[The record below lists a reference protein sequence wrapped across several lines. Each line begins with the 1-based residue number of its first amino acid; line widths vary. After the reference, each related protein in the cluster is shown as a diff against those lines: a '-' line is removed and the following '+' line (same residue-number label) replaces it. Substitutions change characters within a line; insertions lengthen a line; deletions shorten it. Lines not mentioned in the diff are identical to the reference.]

1 MNLLSKRVL
10 SIEASATS
18 GTTAKARA
26 LKAKGV
32 DVISLSHGEP
42 DFKTPPYI
50 CDAAKEAIDSGNY
63 FSYPPTAGY
72 LDLRT
77 AIALKYATENKVPYK
92 AENIVVSNGGKQ
104 ALSNVMLSILNP
116 GDEVLIFAPF
126 WVSYLAQVKLAG
138 AKPIILKG
146 AAENNFKV
154 SIQQIENSISKKTK
168 AIIFS
173 SPSNPTGL
181 VYHREAL
188 AALAKLVVNYPKV
201 IVIADEI
208 YEHINYTSNR
218 ISFAALPNMFNRT
231 VTINGFS
238 KCYAM
243 TGWRVGYLAAPVWIA
258 KAVTK
263 LQGHLSSANSSIA
276 QRAAFSA
283 IKSGLDTVQA
293 MVQVYQSRRDFIYA
307 KLTEIPGIK
316 VNLPSGAFY
325 IFPDLS
331 HYYGTWFKGKQVNN
345 SIDLCTYLLEEANIA
360 LVPGLAFGEDAC
372 VRISYACSKADLLEA
387 MNRLTIALGKLKKN
401 ELK

>member
-1 MNLLSKRVL
+1 MDLLSKRVL

-18 GTTAKARA
+18 GTTAKAKK
-26 LKAKGV
+26 LKAAGL

-42 DFKTPPYI
+42 DFKTPSYI
-50 CDAAKEAIDSGNY
+50 CEAAKQAIDSGNY

-77 AIALKYATENKVPYK
+77 AIAHKYNTENKVPYK

-116 GDEVLIFAPF
+116 GDEVIIFAPF

-138 AKPIILKG
+138 ATPIILKG
-146 AAENNFKV
+146 AAKNNFKV
-154 SIQQIENSISKKTK
+154 SIQQIKNAISPQTK

-181 VYHREAL
+181 VYNQQELTAL
-188 AALAKLVVNYPKV
+188 AELVTNYPNI

-218 ISFAALPNMFNRT
+218 ISFAALPDMFNQT

-243 TGWRVGYLAAPVWIA
+243 TGWRVGYLAAPKWIA

-263 LQGHLSSANSSIA
+263 IQGHLSSANSSIA
-276 QRAAFSA
+276 QRAAFAA
-283 IKSGLDTVQA
+283 ISGGLDAVHE
-293 MVQVYQSRRDFIYA
+293 MVQIYQERRDFIYA
-307 KLTEIPGIK
+307 ELNKIADIQ

-325 IFPDLS
+325 IFPNLS
-331 HYYGTWFKGKQVNN
+331 HYYGTCFKGKQINN
-345 SIDLCTYLLEEANIA
+345 SIDICTYLLEEAHIA
-360 LVPGLAFGEDAC
+360 LVPGIAFGEDAC
-372 VRISYACSKADLLEA
+372 VRISYACSKSDLLEA
-387 MNRLTIALGKLKKN
+387 MKRLTIALNKLEKN
-401 ELK
+401 A

>member
-1 MNLLSKRVL
+1 MNILSKRVL

-18 GTTAKARA
+18 GTTAKAKK
-26 LKAKGV
+26 LKSEGL

-50 CDAAKEAIDSGNY
+50 CEAAKDAIDSGKY

-77 AIALKYATENKVPYK
+77 AIAHKYTSENKVSYK

-104 ALSNVMLSILNP
+104 ALSNTMLSILNP

-146 AAENNFKV
+146 DTENNFKV
-154 SIQQIENSISKKTK
+154 SIQQIKQSISTKTK
-168 AIIFS
+168 AIVFS

-181 VYHREAL
+181 VYNREELEAL
-188 AALAKLVVNYPKV
+188 ANLVSTYPNL
-201 IVIADEI
+201 IVISDEI
-208 YEHINYTSNR
+208 YEHINYTPNR
-218 ISFAALPNMFNRT
+218 ISFASLPGMFNRT

-258 KAVTK
+258 KAVIK
-263 LQGHLSSANSSIA
+263 LQGHLSSSNSSIA

-283 IKSGLDTVQA
+283 ISGGLDAVQE
-293 MVQVYQSRRDFIYA
+293 MVQVYQERRDFIYA
-307 KLTEIPGIK
+307 KLKEIPDIK

-325 IFPDLS
+325 IFPNLS
-331 HYYGTWFKGKQVNN
+331 HYYGTWYKSKQINN
-345 SIDLCTYLLEEANIA
+345 STEMCTYLLESANIA
-360 LVPGLAFGEDAC
+360 LVPGIAFGEDAC
-372 VRISYACSKADLLEA
+372 VRISYASPKTDLLEA
-387 MNRLTIALGKLKKN
+387 MKRLRIALDKLEK
-401 ELK
+401 

>member
-1 MNLLSKRVL
+1 MSILSKRVL

-18 GTTAKARA
+18 GTTAKAKK
-26 LKAKGV
+26 LKAEGL

-42 DFKTPPYI
+42 DFKTPSYI
-50 CDAAKEAIDSGNY
+50 CEAAKEAIDSGHY

-77 AIALKYATENKVPYK
+77 AIAHKYETENKVPYK

-104 ALSNVMLSILNP
+104 ALSNTMLSILNP
-116 GDEVLIFAPF
+116 GEEVLIFAPF

-138 AKPIILKG
+138 ATPIIIKG
-146 AAENNFKV
+146 DAANNFKV
-154 SIQQIENSISKKTK
+154 NIQQIKNSISSKTK
-168 AIIFS
+168 AIVFS

-181 VYHREAL
+181 VYNRTEL
-188 AALAKLVVNYPKV
+188 AALAELVANYPNL

-208 YEHINYTSNR
+208 YEHINYTPNQ
-218 ISFAALPNMFNRT
+218 ISFASLPGMFNRT

-258 KAVTK
+258 KAVIK

-283 IKSGLDTVQA
+283 ISGGLDAVQE
-293 MVQVYQSRRDFIYA
+293 MVQVYQARRDFIYA
-307 KLTEIPGIK
+307 QLKEIPGIK

-325 IFPDLS
+325 IFPNLS
-331 HYYGTWFKGKQVNN
+331 HYYGTWYKGKQINN
-345 SIDLCTYLLEEANIA
+345 STQMCTYLLEEANIA
-360 LVPGLAFGEDAC
+360 LVPGIAFGANAC
-372 VRISYACSKADLLEA
+372 VRISYASPKAALLTA
-387 MNRLTIALGKLKKN
+387 TKRLKIALDKLERN
-401 ELK
+401 